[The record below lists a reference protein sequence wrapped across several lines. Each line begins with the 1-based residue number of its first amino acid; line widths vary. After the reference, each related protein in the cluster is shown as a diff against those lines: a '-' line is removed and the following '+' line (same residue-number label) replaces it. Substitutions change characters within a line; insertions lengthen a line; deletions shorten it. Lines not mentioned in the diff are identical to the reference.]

1 MPSSGLK
8 LVAGLGNPGAG
19 YADTRH
25 NAGFWFAD
33 RVAAAFGASFKAQ
46 SRFGGEV
53 AEVAVGGDR
62 LLVLKPQ
69 SFMNKSGGPTQS
81 LAAYYRIEPQQILV
95 AHDELDLPP
104 GTVRLK
110 RGGGHGGHNGL
121 RDLHRCLGA
130 DYARLRIGIGHPGTK
145 DQVLDYVLGR
155 PSRADDGAIRDAVDD
170 GLRALET
177 VLRDGWD
184 TAMKQLHTNRDAAA
198 R

>member
-1 MPSSGLK
+1 M
-8 LVAGLGNPGAG
+8 
-19 YADTRH
+19 
-25 NAGFWFAD
+25 
-33 RVAAAFGASFKAQ
+33 
-46 SRFGGEV
+46 
-53 AEVAVGGDR
+53 
-62 LLVLKPQ
+62 
-69 SFMNKSGGPTQS
+69 
-81 LAAYYRIEPQQILV
+81 
-95 AHDELDLPP
+95 
-104 GTVRLK
+104 RLK

-184 TAMKQLHTNRDAAA
+184 AAMKQLHTNRDAAA

>member
-1 MPSSGLK
+1 MTSDIRLI
-8 LVAGLGNPGAG
+8 AGLGNPGAG
-19 YADTRH
+19 YAQTRH

-33 RVAAAFGASFKAQ
+33 RLAAVFGGQFRSE
-46 SRFGGEV
+46 SRYHGEV
-53 AEVAVGGDR
+53 AQLDIAGNR
-62 LLVLKPQ
+62 LWVIKPDT
-69 SFMNKSGGPTQS
+69 FMNRSGLAVQA
-81 LAAYYRIEPQQILV
+81 LAAFYKLAPQQVLV
-95 AHDELDLPP
+95 AHDELDLPA

-184 TAMKQLHTNRDAAA
+184 AAMKQLHTNRDAAA

>member
-1 MPSSGLK
+1 MPGSGLK

-33 RVAAAFGASFKAQ
+33 RVAAAFGAAFKAQ
-46 SRFGGEV
+46 SRFGGDV
-53 AEVAVGGDR
+53 AEAQVGSQR

-69 SFMNKSGGPTQS
+69 SFMNKSGGPTQA
-81 LAAYYRIEPQQILV
+81 LAAYYKIEPAEILV

-121 RDLHRCLGA
+121 RDLHRCLGP
-130 DYARLRIGIGHPGTK
+130 DYARLRLGIGHPGTK

-155 PSRADDGAIRDAVDD
+155 PSRADDQAIRNAVDD
-170 GLRALET
+170 SLRALE
-177 VLRDGWD
+177 LLLADGWD
-184 TAMKQLHTNRDAAA
+184 AAMKQLHTA
-198 R
+198 

>member
-110 RGGGHGGHNGL
+110 RGGGHGGHKGL

-184 TAMKQLHTNRDAAA
+184 AAMKQLHTNRDAAA